1 MYKKGVILIKCLMN
15 NDEYLMV
22 RKEHV
27 EFLLKEGYIK
37 QKTEEKVHLLEIKRP
52 DYSSFIMD

>member
-1 MYKKGVILIKCLMN
+1 MN